1 MRASLCLTLFLSV
14 IIELSWTE
22 NTTTSDQEPRK
33 EVEVDDG
40 GAESRIENITIEL
53 SMEPLPQPSP
63 LIGTFPHDFQL
74 LPGISRRSSYQE
86 SSEVHNFDEQGELR
100 PRAWKDLGNNWRCP
114 HYISYTALHFYLM
127 FLMMWCQSQWS
138 FGSLRE
144 SKGLRICIVCLVQRV
159 NSSGSLITTT

>member
-1 MRASLCLTLFLSV
+1 MG
-14 IIELSWTE
+14 
-22 NTTTSDQEPRK
+22 K
-33 EVEVDDG
+33 VEVDDE

-86 SSEVHNFDEQGELR
+86 SSEGHSFDEQGELR
-100 PRAWKDLGNNWRCP
+100 HRAWKDLGYNLRCT

-127 FLMMWCQSQWS
+127 FLMMWS